1 MTDPAGDTPP
11 GPAPSGPAPS
21 GPAPSGPAP
30 SGPTLSSSGE
40 RPRPQ
45 YGEYAS
51 PEQQA
56 KAMGAKNPPPLS
68 VPPVASRVTGALAP
82 SPPPPPYGQNLP
94 RAATVTAPRR
104 WDLMLSAVLL
114 AYGLY
119 GVVSGMF
126 QFADLGA
133 LINRVYQVQ
142 GIGQF
147 TTTPLATALG
157 VVINVSDVVLFV
169 ATALI
174 TFALLRRGRIAFYVP
189 LIGGVIAGLIAVVCI
204 LVLVFGD
211 PAYINHFSGLK

>member
-1 MTDPAGDTPP
+1 MTDVPDGTAASGASGVAASGAESSGAGS
-11 GPAPSGPAPS
+11 SGPAPLNS
-21 GPAPSGPAP
+21 GG
-30 SGPTLSSSGE
+30 

-56 KAMGAKNPPPLS
+56 KAMGVTSPPPPT
-68 VPPVASRVTGALAP
+68 VPALAARPTGALA
-82 SPPPPPYGQNLP
+82 PPPPPYGQNLP
-94 RAATVTAPRR
+94 RAATVATPRR

-119 GVVSGMF
+119 SVVSGMF

-133 LINRVYQVQ
+133 LINRVYQMQ

-147 TTTPLATALG
+147 TTTQLATTLG
-157 VVINVSDVVLFV
+157 IVINTSDVVLFV

-174 TFALLRRGRIAFYVP
+174 TFTLLRRGRVAFYVP
-189 LIGGVIAGLIAVVCI
+189 LIGGAVAGIIALVCI
-204 LVLVFGD
+204 LVLMFGD
-211 PAYINHFSGLK
+211 PAYLNHFSGLK

>member
-1 MTDPAGDTPP
+1 MTDVP
-11 GPAPSGPAPS
+11 GGTAPGAAASGAESSGSAPSNS
-21 GPAPSGPAP
+21 GG
-30 SGPTLSSSGE
+30 

-56 KAMGAKNPPPLS
+56 KAMGVTSPPPPN
-68 VPPVASRVTGALAP
+68 VPALARPTGALA
-82 SPPPPPYGQNLP
+82 PPPPPYGQNLP
-94 RAATVTAPRR
+94 RAATVATPRR

-119 GVVSGMF
+119 SVVSGMF

-133 LINRVYQVQ
+133 LINRVYQMQ

-147 TTTPLATALG
+147 TTTQLATTLG
-157 VVINVSDVVLFV
+157 IVINTSDVVLFV

-174 TFALLRRGRIAFYVP
+174 TFALLRRGKVAFYVP
-189 LIGGVIAGLIAVVCI
+189 LIGGAIAGIIALVCI
-204 LVLVFGD
+204 LVLMFGD
-211 PAYINHFSGLK
+211 PAYLNHVSGLK

>member
-1 MTDPAGDTPP
+1 MTDVP
-11 GPAPSGPAPS
+11 GGTGPGGAASEAEPSGPAPAN
-21 GPAPSGPAP
+21 GG
-30 SGPTLSSSGE
+30 G

-56 KAMGAKNPPPLS
+56 KAMGVTSPPPPT
-68 VPPVASRVTGALAP
+68 VPALAARPAGALAP
-82 SPPPPPYGQNLP
+82 PPPPPYGQNLP
-94 RAATVTAPRR
+94 RAAMVATPRR

-119 GVVSGMF
+119 SVVSGMF

-133 LINRVYQVQ
+133 LINRVYQMQ

-147 TTTPLATALG
+147 TTTQLATTLG
-157 VVINVSDVVLFV
+157 IVINASDVILFV

-174 TFALLRRGRIAFYVP
+174 TFTLLRRGRVAFYVP
-189 LIGGVIAGLIAVVCI
+189 LVGGAIAGLIALVCI
-204 LVLVFGD
+204 LVLMFGD
-211 PAYINHFSGLK
+211 PAYLNHFSGLK